1 MKLTMLGTGNAVVT
15 ECYNTCFV
23 LEDEER
29 TQEDRYFLV
38 DGGGGNGLLHQL
50 KEAGISWKGYPRDV
64 PDASSSGSSDGDDLD
79 ASDDS
84 SEYAAREL
92 RGGGGH
98 LWS

>member
-50 KEAGISWKGYPRDV
+50 KEAGISWKDIRVMFLTHRHLDH
-64 PDASSSGSSDGDDLD
+64 LD

>member
-29 TQEDRYFLV
+29 TQEDRYLLV
-38 DGGGGNGLLHQL
+38 DGGRYFL
-50 KEAGISWKGYPRDV
+50 EGYPRDV
-64 PDASSSGSSDGDDLD
+64 PDTPPSGSSDGDDLD